1 MIRVTRST
9 VINAPIDRV
18 WSVLRDFSSHTAW
31 HPVVAESI
39 IEGDEPSDRVGC
51 VRRFRLQ
58 DGARVREQL
67 LSLSDRD
74 HRMTYCILNADI
86 PLERYVATVQFKPVT
101 DGDGTFWH
109 WQSTFRAPRGREQE
123 LADLV
128 GNGVYESGFEGVAKL
143 LSERGDSAAPRVV
156 NRGVSRSKA
165 IVFDQVGGT
174 EVLVSSEFDVRPPQ
188 AGEVR
193 VRHTGSALIISTST
207 FFAAS
212 FRSRNQ
218 AMCWVSKRLV

>member
-18 WSVLRDFSSHTAW
+18 WSVLRDFNSHTAW

-74 HRMTYCILNADI
+74 RRMTYCILNADI
-86 PLERYVATVQFKPVT
+86 PLE
-101 DGDGTFWH
+101 H
-109 WQSTFRAPRGREQE
+109 M
-123 LADLV
+123 
-128 GNGVYESGFEGVAKL
+128 
-143 LSERGDSAAPRVV
+143 
-156 NRGVSRSKA
+156 SR
-165 IVFDQVGGT
+165 
-174 EVLVSSEFDVRPPQ
+174 PC
-188 AGEVR
+188 
-193 VRHTGSALIISTST
+193 
-207 FFAAS
+207 
-212 FRSRNQ
+212 N
-218 AMCWVSKRLV
+218 